1 MENEHHTY
9 FFDIPAPVSNAY
21 PSNYVSTTKYNVI
34 TFLPLALL
42 RQFKRYANIYFLIS
56 TLLQCVPVISPLS
69 PVSAIVALM
78 FVIGLSMTREGYE
91 DWKRYRND
99 KKSNSSKC
107 IKLEEGREVQVEWKD
122 LRPSDLLKIYE
133 DQELPADIIPLVSSS
148 TSGLVYLETASLDG
162 EKNLKPKTSVG

>member
-1 MENEHHTY
+1 MERANHTY
-9 FFDIPAPVSNAY
+9 FFDIPAPASNAY
-21 PSNYVSTTKYNVI
+21 PSNYVSTTKYNI
-34 TFLPLALL
+34 FTFLPLALL

-56 TLLQCVPVISPLS
+56 TLLQCIPVISPLS

-107 IKLEEGREVQVEWKD
+107 VKLNDDGNEVRVQWKD
-122 LRPSDLLKIYE
+122 LRPSDLLKINE
-133 DQELPADIIPLVSSS
+133 D
-148 TSGLVYLETASLDG
+148 
-162 EKNLKPKTSVG
+162 